1 MSWACCTLACLL
13 KVSFRRRK
21 AIKINVFRLN
31 QPISLRKY
39 LDQPVQTL
47 ALRAHPTLLEKLH
60 PQHCERINSVAIIS
74 LDFAYRRDVL
84 YRYAERSAGE
94 VLGCPAWLRRFPAI
108 SPQSHKIR
116 LQSHVN
122 HLHVDPTGKSCGSLS
137 TQAGPPL
144 ETTNPPDKA
153 VSSGTF
159 LFRFVCCASET
170 NSVDF
175 YFSLSNS

>member
-1 MSWACCTLACLL
+1 LL
-13 KVSFRRRK
+13 FGREF
-21 AIKINVFRLN
+21 NL
-31 QPISLRKY
+31 PLRHH
-39 LDQPVQTL
+39 
-47 ALRAHPTLLEKLH
+47 ALLEKFRTKY
-60 PQHCERINSVAIIS
+60 CERINRVAITS
-74 LDFAYRRDVL
+74 LYFAYRRDVS

-116 LQSHVN
+116 LQSHGN

-159 LFRFVCCASET
+159 LFRFICRASET